1 MNDVNIVVY
10 LGTNPVAVSRHLA
23 KLFDNMASLKFKPD
37 SDGNPT
43 KTALGMFSKEKE

>member
-1 MNDVNIVVY
+1 
-10 LGTNPVAVSRHLA
+10 VAVSRHLA

-37 SDGNPT
+37 GDGNPT